1 MRRGS
6 WFALTVC
13 AVGCGG
19 GGTGSTESFLAG
31 LPSRQTL
38 EVTAPNAVAPAA
50 LTTGSAEVLGQTA
63 DLYVVTRKATA
74 DVNGI
79 VGGALETLDT
89 IAHSPPA
96 AVGPDVAA
104 WGPLTAPLSPV
115 AGRLV
120 VQRVGPGAFTFRLDL
135 RPRTAAD
142 SAFETFLQGATTGA
156 STSGPGQGS
165 FSADLSLA
173 HRLDPVANPSD
184 GRLVAGWAV
193 GPSERDVRVH
203 LADLQGGSELPS
215 AAELGSVLRGD
226 GSGELSV
233 DVQANLVGDPAVLES
248 GQIRSRWAPSGA
260 GRADV
265 QVHGGDAPDGGQIT
279 ECWDASFDRVYAQG
293 TTPDGGV
300 ASEGDVTACAFSEP
314 LR

>member
-1 MRRGS
+1 MQRGS

-19 GGTGSTESFLAG
+19 GGTGSTDSFLSG

-38 EVTAPNAVAPAA
+38 EVKAPSAAAPAA
-50 LTTGSAEVLGQTA
+50 LTTGSADVLGQTA

-79 VGGALETLDT
+79 VGGALETLST

-120 VQRVGPGAFTFRLDL
+120 VQRVAPGAFTFRLDL
-135 RPRTAAD
+135 RPRTAPD
-142 SAFETFLQGATTGA
+142 SAFESFLQGASTGA
-156 STSGPGQGS
+156 SATGPSEGS
-165 FSADLSLA
+165 FSADISLA
-173 HRLDPVANPSD
+173 HRLDPVANPD
-184 GRLVAGWAV
+184 NGQVVAQWAIA
-193 GPSERDVRVH
+193 PTERAVQVH
-203 LADLQGGSELPS
+203 LADLPGGSELPS
-215 AAELGSVLRGD
+215 AAELASVLRGD

-233 DVQANLVGDPAVLES
+233 DVQANLVGDPAVLEA

-265 QVHGGDAPDGGQIT
+265 EIHGGDASDGGQIT

-300 ASEGDVTACAFSEP
+300 ASEGDPTACAFSEP